1 MALKIDYKDKKEQR
15 KFGLLVGV
23 VFIII
28 GTIRWAI
35 HSFVGIPYIWWG
47 IGGVLI
53 ILGAIFPKILQPL
66 FFLWIKLAEALN
78 WLMTRLFLIIAF
90 YLVITP
96 TGILYRLLKGDPLNR
111 QWLSKDKTYWDEVEA
126 QPENIE
132 EFRRQ
137 F

>member
-15 KFGLLVGV
+15 KFGILVGA

-28 GTIRWAI
+28 GLIRWAI
-35 HSFVGIPYIWWG
+35 HGFVGIPYIWLG
-47 IGGVLI
+47 VGGTLIVLGLLI
-53 ILGAIFPKILQPL
+53 PKVLQPL
-66 FFLWIKLAEALN
+66 FFLWIKLADVLN
-78 WLMTRLFLIIAF
+78 WLMTRFFLLVAF

-96 TGILYRLLKGDPLNR
+96 IGILYRLFKGDPLNR
-111 QWLSKDKTYWDEVEA
+111 QWLSKDTTYWDEVEV

>member
-1 MALKIDYKDKKEQR
+1 MDYTDKKEQR

-23 VFIII
+23 LFIII
-28 GTIRWAI
+28 GAIRWAI
-35 HSFVGIPYIWWG
+35 HGFVGIPYIWWG
-47 IGGVLI
+47 IGGILI
-53 ILGAIFPKILQPL
+53 LLGILFPKILQPV
-66 FFLWIKLAEALN
+66 FFLWMKLAEALN
-78 WLMTRLFLIIAF
+78 WVMTRLFLLIAF

-96 TGILYRLLKGDPLNR
+96 TGILYRLFKEDPLNR
-111 QWLSKDKTYWDEVEA
+111 KWLSKDMTYWNEVET